1 MALSTDKTISV
12 LNDLIETC
20 KDGEYGFQSS
30 AEHVKNPELQQV
42 FTARAAEC
50 RKGAE
55 VLQAQVRQLGGE
67 ADEGGSA
74 SGAIHRGWVAV
85 KGTLSGYGEK
95 AMLEECER
103 GEDAALARYR
113 DALKEDL
120 PPSARAVVER
130 QYEGVKRN
138 HDQIRTLRDRA
149 RAAT

>member
-1 MALSTDKTISV
+1 
-12 LNDLIETC
+12 
-20 KDGEYGFQSS
+20 
-30 AEHVKNPELQQV
+30 
-42 FTARAAEC
+42 
-50 RKGAE
+50 
-55 VLQAQVRQLGGE
+55 
-67 ADEGGSA
+67 
-74 SGAIHRGWVAV
+74 V
-85 KGTLSGYGEK
+85 KGTLAGYSDK

-120 PPSARAVVER
+120 PPTCRTVVER

>member
-1 MALSTDKTISV
+1 MALSTDKTIGL

-20 KDGEYGFQSS
+20 KDGEYGFNSC
-30 AEHVKNPELQQV
+30 AEHVKNHDLQQV

-55 VLQAQVRQLGGE
+55 VLQAQVRQLGGD

-85 KGTLSGYGEK
+85 KGALSGYGEK

-103 GEDAALARYR
+103 GEDTALARYR

-120 PPSARAVVER
+120 PPAVRAVVER
-130 QYEGVKRN
+130 QYEVVKRN

-149 RAAT
+149 RAAS

>member
-103 GEDAALARYR
+103 GEDTALARYR

-120 PPSARAVVER
+120 PPAV
-130 QYEGVKRN
+130 
-138 HDQIRTLRDRA
+138 RA
-149 RAAT
+149 RRPSPPAHSEAMAARLL

>member
-120 PPSARAVVER
+120 PPNVRAVDER

-138 HDQIRTLRDRA
+138 HEQIRTLRDRA

>member
-1 MALSTDKTISV
+1 MALRIDT

-20 KDGEYGFQSS
+20 KDGEYGFNSC
-30 AEHVKNPELQQV
+30 AEHVKNPDLQQV

-50 RKGAE
+50 RKGAQE
-55 VLQAQVRQLGGE
+55 LQALIRQLGGD
-67 ADEGGSA
+67 ADDGGSA
-74 SGAIHRGWVAV
+74 TGAIHRGWVAV
-85 KGTLSGYGEK
+85 KGTLSGYSEK
-95 AMLEECER
+95 AKLEECER

-120 PPSARAVVER
+120 PPNVRTVVER

>member
-67 ADEGGSA
+67 ADEDGSA

-103 GEDAALARYR
+103 GEDTALARYR

-120 PPSARAVVER
+120 PPAVRAVVER
-130 QYEGVKRN
+130 QYEVVKRN

-149 RAAT
+149 RAAS

>member
-1 MALSTDKTISV
+1 MALDTDKTIGV

-20 KDGEYGFQSS
+20 RDGEYGFNSC
-30 AEHVKNPELQQV
+30 AEHCKTPELQQV
-42 FTARAAEC
+42 FTARAGEC
-50 RKGAE
+50 RQGAQE
-55 VLQAQVRQLGGE
+55 LQALVRQLGGE
-67 ADEGGSA
+67 ADDGGSA
-74 SGAIHRGWVAV
+74 TGALHRGWVAV
-85 KGTLSGYGEK
+85 KGTLAGYSDK

-120 PPSARAVVER
+120 PPTVRTVVER

>member
-1 MALSTDKTISV
+1 MALSTDKTIGV

-20 KDGEYGFQSS
+20 KDGEYGFKSS
-30 AEHVKNPELQQV
+30 AEHVKNPDLQQV

-50 RKGAE
+50 LKGAQE
-55 VLQAQVRQLGGE
+55 LQAQVRQLGGD

-85 KGTLSGYGEK
+85 KGTLSGYSEK

-120 PPSARAVVER
+120 PPTARSVVER

>member
-1 MALSTDKTISV
+1 MPITTDQTIDE
-12 LNDLIETC
+12 LNKLIETC

-120 PPSARAVVER
+120 PPNVRAVVER

-138 HDQIRTLRDRA
+138 HEQIRTLRDRA

>member
-120 PPSARAVVER
+120 PPDVRAVVER

-138 HDQIRTLRDRA
+138 HEQIRTLRDRA

>member
-42 FTARAAEC
+42 LTARAAEC

-120 PPSARAVVER
+120 PPNVRAVVER

-138 HDQIRTLRDRA
+138 HEQIRTLRDRA